1 MPHPVIA
8 NSLRA
13 KAHAHYAEI
22 ELQTKLEVAS
32 PHGLVKL
39 LYEELE
45 KSLLVLQTV
54 VNRNGDVAGHPQ
66 ASKAHSMLIALLGGL
81 TDVENSNL
89 ASLLADVYHSMAA
102 TIAHCR
108 KTGDHSK
115 LGELIEGTA
124 ALRSAWGQIQ

>member
-1 MPHPVIA
+1 MAHVRNV

-13 KAHAHYAEI
+13 KAHAHYYEI

-45 KSLLVLQTV
+45 KSLMVLQTV
-54 VNRNGDVAGHPQ
+54 ASRGGDIAGHPQ
-66 ASKAHSMLIALLGGL
+66 GSKAHSMLIALLGGL

-102 TIAHCR
+102 TLSHMQ
-108 KTGDHSK
+108 KTGDHAK

-124 ALRSAWGQIQ
+124 ALRSAWDQIQ